1 MTPDQLFFAR
11 PMHGF
16 AAHRMPIAG
25 LYLCGSTLL
34 NVPIFVAAADH
45 GCTDEQTTDAGYDGQ
60 RHVDFPDTCANG
72 VASCGGTSL
81 QSRGTVIT
89 SETVWND
96 NDEWATGGGVST
108 YFQNPTWQSG
118 LVAEGSAP
126 LLLRGVPDIAGNA
139 DPDTGVNMRANGN
152 DSVSG
157 GTSAVAPQWA
167 ALTAVVSQA
176 LKKKAGFFIPLLY
189 ANSKAA
195 TNDIAIRNN
204 WCLE

>member
-1 MTPDQLFFAR
+1 
-11 PMHGF
+11 
-16 AAHRMPIAG
+16 
-25 LYLCGSTLL
+25 
-34 NVPIFVAAADH
+34 VA
-45 GCTDEQTTDAGYDGQ
+45 
-60 RHVDFPDTCANG
+60 
-72 VASCGGTSL
+72 
-81 QSRGTVIT
+81 
-89 SETVWND
+89 
-96 NDEWATGGGVST
+96 VST

-152 DSVSG
+152 E
-157 GTSAVAPQWA
+157 PQWA

>member
-1 MTPDQLFFAR
+1 M
-11 PMHGF
+11 
-16 AAHRMPIAG
+16 
-25 LYLCGSTLL
+25 
-34 NVPIFVAAADH
+34 
-45 GCTDEQTTDAGYDGQ
+45 
-60 RHVDFPDTCANG
+60 
-72 VASCGGTSL
+72 
-81 QSRGTVIT
+81 
-89 SETVWND
+89 
-96 NDEWATGGGVST
+96 
-108 YFQNPTWQSG
+108 
-118 LVAEGSAP
+118 AEGSAP